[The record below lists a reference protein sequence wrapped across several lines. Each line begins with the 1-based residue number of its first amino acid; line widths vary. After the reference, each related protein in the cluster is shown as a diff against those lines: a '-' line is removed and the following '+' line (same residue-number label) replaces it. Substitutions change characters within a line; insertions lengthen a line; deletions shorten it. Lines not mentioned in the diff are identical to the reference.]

1 MKVLQRMIERLIR
14 QRVEIDEI
22 QCGFM
27 SGGGTT
33 NAIFIVYQLQNKQ
46 LTAKKPVYMA
56 FVVGNAQ
63 DWNRQVVGAPG
74 PVHVQVCRKQG

>member
-1 MKVLQRMIERLIR
+1 MKVLVRLVEQLIR

-27 SGGGTT
+27 SVRGTT
-33 NAIFIVYQLQNKQ
+33 NAIFIVHQLQKKQ

-56 FVVGNAQ
+56 FVDLEKKA
-63 DWNRQVVGAPG
+63 
-74 PVHVQVCRKQG
+74 CL